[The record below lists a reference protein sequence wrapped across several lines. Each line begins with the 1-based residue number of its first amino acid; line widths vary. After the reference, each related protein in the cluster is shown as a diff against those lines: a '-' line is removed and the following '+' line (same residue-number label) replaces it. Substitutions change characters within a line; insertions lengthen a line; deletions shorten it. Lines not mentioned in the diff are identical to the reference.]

1 MKNTKSLEDRI
12 VKLKSR
18 TVDGISSS
26 EEAEL
31 RHLDMNGTVPRPAK
45 VVLARQ
51 FGVQLDLLWKDSIQ
65 AFTTEIGGIIWTSD
79 FDYKDYVAT
88 PWESGKYYV
97 RSSRRK

>member
-1 MKNTKSLEDRI
+1 VKNIKSLEDRI
-12 VKLKSR
+12 INIVR
-18 TVDGISSS
+18 TSDGIRSS

-31 RHLDMNGTVPRPAK
+31 RHLDMNGTEPRMIK
-45 VVLARQ
+45 VVLAKQ
-51 FGVQLDLLWKDSIQ
+51 FGVQLDLVWDDSIQ
-65 AFTTEIGGIIWTSD
+65 AFTTDIGGMTWTSD

>member
-31 RHLDMNGTVPRPAK
+31 RHLDMNGTVPRTA
-45 VVLARQ
+45 
-51 FGVQLDLLWKDSIQ
+51 
-65 AFTTEIGGIIWTSD
+65 
-79 FDYKDYVAT
+79 
-88 PWESGKYYV
+88 
-97 RSSRRK
+97 